1 MKNNFLQLVVDVNK
15 CVLSSKSMFYKT
27 ENFIKQTNFVTNIDV
42 LLSKLCETI
51 LLNSNE
57 ILDGEKQNLNLVFS
71 VETADKLYKFLFKF
85 GASVDSNL
93 NKLDILFFDYV
104 SNFDNQNNMVVVD
117 EYVKQNKNI
126 RVIVKKHNV
135 NVDNKEFNKL
145 YLISNVSGVNL
156 PKLNKEQLSV
166 VETVDSNV
174 LVQGVA
180 GSGKTNLCI
189 DKIIYTASKNY
200 SGKVIYTTFSRGLI
214 NDTKLKVE
222 TYKKDLELVLN
233 AYKNGNV
240 VFMDDNHKK
249 ALENKLGIYFFVN
262 DNNQVFEKL
271 EKIIFYLEN
280 KVDYFLIEDLFKLK
294 FGEAKFVNENYFVN
308 TYSTNL
314 QNHQIEKCFSK
325 LSSYSK
331 EIIYKEIYGMI
342 CGFYNLETKPEIMPL
357 EEYVLKR
364 EQSFS
369 KQDCETIYQIAL
381 DYLKHL
387 KQHNLVDN
395 NIASKMLLE
404 NYNQELAYSLA
415 IVDEVQDYT
424 QANLCLFKSISLK
437 MFCVGDALQ
446 MINPSYF
453 NFGYLKNLMYEKDL
467 VNVKEL
473 KHNYRNSKK
482 ITEIID
488 ALGEVNKLEFGTHN
502 FVLKG
507 QSVDNG
513 VSSNALYVNENN
525 FLKLVANSGFEDLTF
540 VVASSK
546 EKLELQK
553 VIKSQEV
560 LTVSEIKGLERN
572 NIVAYNLLSSN
583 FDKWQF
589 LKRNKV
595 NRKLADEN
603 SVFRYYYNLFYVGL
617 SRAKQNLIVFE
628 NLMPEQFVMFVNNNF
643 KKQTSQEAIKL
654 LNKIIAK
661 AEFTQRELTL
671 RVKEFV
677 KLEQFENAK
686 FAANKIKDDAIRVN
700 ALRIIEVNKE
710 YVCFGKHQEAGIKFW
725 EYGLLDEAK
734 NQFALSGDKILI
746 DLVDTCSKGDNKD
759 LNIEILKY
767 FMEVKDNSVASNFI
781 VKTVQKDLLKLKDS
795 FGTIKN
801 NLKKGR
807 K

>member
-1 MKNNFLQLVVDVNK
+1 MKNNCLQVNVDTQKVV
-15 CVLSSKSMFYKT
+15 LTSKSLFYKT
-27 ENFIKQTNFVTNIDV
+27 ENFIKQTSHVTNIDV

-51 LLNSNE
+51 LQNSSQILENETLNS
-57 ILDGEKQNLNLVFS
+57 NLVFS

-85 GASVDSNL
+85 GASVGSNFNKLDVLFFEYVTNL
-93 NKLDILFFDYV
+93 NK
-104 SNFDNQNNMVVVD
+104 QNNTVIID
-117 EYVKQNKNI
+117 EYIKQNKNI
-126 RVIVKKHNV
+126 RVIVKKHNSFV
-135 NVDNKEFNKL
+135 ENKEFNKL

-156 PKLNKEQLSV
+156 PKLNKEQLEV
-166 VETVDSNV
+166 VETIDSNI

-200 SGKVIYTTFSRGLI
+200 SGKVLYTTFSRGLI
-214 NDTKLKVE
+214 NDTKLKVDA
-222 TYKKDLELVLN
+222 YKKDLEQVLN
-233 AYKNGNV
+233 AYKSGKV

-271 EKIIFYLEN
+271 EKIIYYLEN
-280 KVDYFLIEDLFKLK
+280 KVDYFLIEDLYKQK
-294 FGEAKFVNENYFVN
+294 FGETHFANENYFVN
-308 TYSTNL
+308 TYSVSL
-314 QNHQIEKCFSK
+314 QNHQIEKCFAK
-325 LSSYSK
+325 LSTYSK

-342 CGFYNLETKPEIMPL
+342 CGFYNLETKPEIMPM
-357 EEYVLKR
+357 EEYILKR

-369 KQDCETIYQIAL
+369 KQDCETIYQIAV

-387 KQHNLVDN
+387 KQNNLVDN
-395 NIASKMLLE
+395 NIASKKLLE
-404 NYNQELAYSLA
+404 NFEPELTYSLA
-415 IVDEVQDYT
+415 IIDEVQDYT

-513 VSSNALYVNENN
+513 IESNALYVFENG
-525 FLKLVANSGFEDLTF
+525 FLKLISNSGFEDLTF
-540 VVASSK
+540 VVSSLA
-546 EKLELQK
+546 EKHELQK
-553 VIKSQEV
+553 VINSQEV

-572 NIVAYNLLSSN
+572 NIVTFNLLSSN
-583 FDKWQF
+583 FDKWQT

-603 SVFRYYYNLFYVGL
+603 SVYRYYYNLFYVGV

-628 NLMPEQFVMFVNNNF
+628 NLLPEQFTMFVNNNL

-654 LNKIIAK
+654 LNQIIAK
-661 AEFTQRELTL
+661 AEFSQTELVL

-686 FAANKIKDDAIRVN
+686 FAANKIKDDAVRINV
-700 ALRIIEVNKE
+700 LRTIEVNE
-710 YVCFGKHQEAGIKFW
+710 NFVRYGKHQEAGIKFW

-746 DLVDTCSKGDNKD
+746 ELVDTCSKGDSKD
-759 LNIEILKY
+759 LNIEIVKY
-767 FMEVKDNSVASNFI
+767 FMEVKDNKVASNFI
-781 VKTVQKDLLKLKDS
+781 VETAQKDLLKLKES

-801 NLKKGR
+801 NLKKAR

>member
-27 ENFIKQTNFVTNIDV
+27 ENFIKQTSHVTNIDV

-51 LLNSNE
+51 LQNSSQILENETLNS
-57 ILDGEKQNLNLVFS
+57 NLVFS

-85 GASVDSNL
+85 GASVGSNFNKLDVLLFEYVTNL
-93 NKLDILFFDYV
+93 NK
-104 SNFDNQNNMVVVD
+104 QNNTVIID
-117 EYVKQNKNI
+117 EYIKQNKNI
-126 RVIVKKHNV
+126 RVIVKKHNCFV
-135 NVDNKEFNKL
+135 ENKEFNKL

-156 PKLNKEQLSV
+156 PKLNKEQLEV
-166 VETVDSNV
+166 VETIDSNI

-200 SGKVIYTTFSRGLI
+200 SGKVLYTTFSRGLI
-214 NDTKLKVE
+214 NDTKLKVDA
-222 TYKKDLELVLN
+222 YKKDLEQVLN
-233 AYKNGNV
+233 AYKSGKV
-240 VFMDDNHKK
+240 VFMDDHYKK

-271 EKIIFYLEN
+271 EKIIYYLEN
-280 KVDYFLIEDLFKLK
+280 KVDYFLIEDLYKQK
-294 FGEAKFVNENYFVN
+294 FGETHFANENYFVN
-308 TYSTNL
+308 TYSVSL
-314 QNHQIEKCFSK
+314 QNHQIEKCFAK
-325 LSSYSK
+325 LSTYSK

-342 CGFYNLETKPEIMPL
+342 CGFYNLETKPEIMPM
-357 EEYVLKR
+357 EEYILKR

-369 KQDCETIYQIAL
+369 KQDCETIYQIAV

-387 KQHNLVDN
+387 KQNNLVDN
-395 NIASKMLLE
+395 NIASKKLLE
-404 NYNQELAYSLA
+404 NFEPELTYSLA
-415 IVDEVQDYT
+415 IIDEVQDYT

-513 VSSNALYVNENN
+513 IESNALYVFENG
-525 FLKLVANSGFEDLTF
+525 FLKLISNSGFEDLTF
-540 VVASSK
+540 VVSSLA
-546 EKLELQK
+546 EKHELQK

-572 NIVAYNLLSSN
+572 NIVTFNLLSSN
-583 FDKWQF
+583 FYKWQT

-603 SVFRYYYNLFYVGL
+603 SVYRYYYNLFYVGV

-628 NLMPEQFVMFVNNNF
+628 NLLPEQFTMFVNNNL

-654 LNKIIAK
+654 LNKFISK
-661 AEFTQRELTL
+661 AEFSQTELVL

-686 FAANKIKDDAIRVN
+686 FAANKIKDDAVRIN
-700 ALRIIEVNKE
+700 ALRTIEVNE
-710 YVCFGKHQEAGIKFW
+710 NFVRYGKHQEAGIKFW

-746 DLVDTCSKGDNKD
+746 ELVDTCSKGDSKD
-759 LNIEILKY
+759 LNIEIVKY
-767 FMEVKDNSVASNFI
+767 FMEVKDNKVASNFI
-781 VKTVQKDLLKLKDS
+781 IETAQKDLLKLKES